1 MWKTHDFQTFVYN
14 KKSLK
19 VLQGVDKIPFNTVLE
34 EH

>member
-1 MWKTHDFQTFVYN
+1 MIFRHLYTIKMFV
-14 KKSLK
+14 SLK